1 MVTGKTKT
9 GFEWSVDERIVKD
22 YRYVRALAKLNKGDS
37 AEKFIAFDQIST
49 LMLGDKVDD
58 LITHVETL
66 HDGYAPIE
74 AIGAEVTEIIEALT
88 PKNSISSQE
97 S

>member
-9 GFEWSVDERIVKD
+9 GFEYSIDERIVKD

>member
-1 MVTGKTKT
+1 MVTGKTTT
-9 GFEWSVDERIVKD
+9 GFEYSIDERIAKD
-22 YRYVRALAKLNKGDS
+22 YHYVRALAKLNRGDS

-49 LMLGDKVDD
+49 LMLGNKVDD

-66 HDGYAPIE
+66 HDGYAPID

>member
-9 GFEWSVDERIVKD
+9 GFEYSIDERIVKD

-49 LMLGDKVDD
+49 LMLSDKVDD

-88 PKNSISSQE
+88 PKNSISSPE

>member
-9 GFEWSVDERIVKD
+9 GFEYSIDERIVED
-22 YRYVRALAKLNKGDS
+22 YRYVRALAKLKKGDNT
-37 AEKFIAFDQIST
+37 EKFLAFDQIST
-49 LMLGDKVDD
+49 LMLGGKVDD

-74 AIGAEVTEIIEALT
+74 AIGAEVTEMMGALT
-88 PKNSISSQE
+88 PKNSISSPE

>member
-9 GFEWSVDERIVKD
+9 GFEYSIDERIVKD

-37 AEKFIAFDQIST
+37 AEKFISFDQIST

-66 HDGYAPIE
+66 HDGYAPID

>member
-9 GFEWSVDERIVKD
+9 GFEYSIDERIVKD

-49 LMLGDKVDD
+49 LMLGNKVDD

>member
-9 GFEWSVDERIVKD
+9 GFEYSIDERIVKD
-22 YRYVRALAKLNKGDS
+22 YRYVRALARLNKGDS

-66 HDGYAPIE
+66 HDGYAPID

>member
-9 GFEWSVDERIVKD
+9 GFEYSIDERIVKN
-22 YRYVRALAKLNKGDS
+22 YRYVRALAKLKKGDN
-37 AEKFIAFDQIST
+37 AEKFLAFDQIST
-49 LMLGDKVDD
+49 LMLGDKVED

-74 AIGAEVTEIIEALT
+74 AIGAEVTEMMGALT

>member
-9 GFEWSVDERIVKD
+9 GFEYSIDERIVKD
-22 YRYVRALAKLNKGDS
+22 YRYVRALARLNKGDS

>member
-1 MVTGKTKT
+1 MVTGKTTT
-9 GFEWSVDERIVKD
+9 GFEYSIDERIVKD

-66 HDGYAPIE
+66 HDGYAPID

>member
-9 GFEWSVDERIVKD
+9 GFEYSIDERVTKS

-37 AEKFIAFDQIST
+37 ADKFIAFDEIST
-49 LMLGDKVDD
+49 LMLGNKVED

-66 HDGYAPIE
+66 HDGYAPLD
-74 AIGAEVTEIIEALT
+74 AIGGEVMEMMEALV
-88 PKNSISSQE
+88 PKNSGSSPE

>member
-9 GFEWSVDERIVKD
+9 GFEYSIDERIVKD

-66 HDGYAPIE
+66 HDGYAPID

>member
-1 MVTGKTKT
+1 MVTGKTKS
-9 GFEWSVDERIVKD
+9 GFEYSIDERIVKD

>member
-9 GFEWSVDERIVKD
+9 GFEYSIDERIVKD

-49 LMLGDKVDD
+49 LMLSDKVDD
-58 LITHVETL
+58 LISHVEKL
-66 HDGYAPIE
+66 NDGFAPIE
-74 AIGAEVTEIIEALT
+74 VIGAEVTEMIGALT